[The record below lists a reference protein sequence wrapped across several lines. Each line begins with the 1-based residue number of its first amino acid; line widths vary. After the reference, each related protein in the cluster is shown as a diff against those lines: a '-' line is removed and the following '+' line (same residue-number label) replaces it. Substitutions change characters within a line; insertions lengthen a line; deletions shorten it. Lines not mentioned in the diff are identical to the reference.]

1 MTSSADAVTQG
12 LVASLARPGGNVTG
26 LTNISNDLAGKP
38 LELLKESFPGISRV
52 TALSC
57 PASGGAVG
65 DRRSMETEAAAHDLK
80 IQLQTVMVSGPGEL
94 DSAMHPNTS
103 ASSQSP

>member
-1 MTSSADAVTQG
+1 MAGGLKQIARFCSLILVFDECVSAAPSSSTTYAPALDKN
-12 LVASLARPGGNVTG
+12 SF
-26 LTNISNDLAGKP
+26 I
-38 LELLKESFPGISRV
+38 LLGQRKWHLNRAQLRQAING
-52 TALSC
+52 
-57 PASGGAVG
+57 
-65 DRRSMETEAAAHDLK
+65 TEAAAHDLK